1 MINIKKEKIKNFIRE
16 KLKLL
21 LGIGISLFVL
31 IETIVYAQK
40 YYVNNNLSFTHE
52 DKFLFIIFMIS
63 IAFVCGMVIYL
74 IIKQKNLLDLL
85 HKVYQAIID
94 SEDNIIRFEKNTQE
108 MILKL
113 FNRNKNNN

>member
-1 MINIKKEKIKNFIRE
+1 MINIKKEKIKNFIRG
-16 KLKLL
+16 KSKSL

-40 YYVNNNLSFTHE
+40 YYVNNNLCFTHE
-52 DKFLFIIFMIS
+52 DKFLFVIFMTS
-63 IAFVCGMVIYL
+63 IIFVCGMVIYL
-74 IIKQKNLLDLL
+74 IIKQKKLTDLL
-85 HKVYQAIID
+85 REVCQAIID

-113 FNRNKNNN
+113 FDRNKNNN